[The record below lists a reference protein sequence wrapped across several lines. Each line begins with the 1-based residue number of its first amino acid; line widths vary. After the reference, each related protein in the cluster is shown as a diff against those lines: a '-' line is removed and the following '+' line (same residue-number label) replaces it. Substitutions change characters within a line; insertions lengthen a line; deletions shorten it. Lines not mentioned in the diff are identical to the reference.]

1 MKRLFAATLMLA
13 SLSAFAHDP
22 VYNQET
28 LKVLQEHAL
37 TNVPGKKTTM
47 LTVDYAPGQ
56 ATVPH
61 SHTGTAVAYV
71 LEGQITSR
79 VNDEKAITYKAGQSF
94 YEPAG
99 SRHFE
104 SSNASQTQPAKLLVV
119 MVLDERLRY
128 LPASQIISN
137 TTKPLWGGLVWER
150 ACSRMRYAS
159 HRCAA

>member
-1 MKRLFAATLMLA
+1 MKTLLGTTLLLA
-13 SLSAFAHDP
+13 SLSAFAHEP
-22 VYNQET
+22 VYNQESI
-28 LKVLQEHAL
+28 KVLQEHAL
-37 TNVPGKKTTM
+37 SNVPGKKAIM

-79 VNDEKAITYKAGQSF
+79 VNDEQAITYKAGQSF

-104 SSNASQTQPAKLLVV
+104 SSNASQTQPARLLVV
-119 MVLDERLRY
+119 MVLDDKAEVLTP
-128 LPASQIISN
+128 LPPQN
-137 TTKPLWGGLVWER
+137 
-150 ACSRMRYAS
+150 
-159 HRCAA
+159 

>member
-1 MKRLFAATLMLA
+1 MKRLLVTTLMLA
-13 SLSAFAHDP
+13 SLSAHAHDP
-22 VYNQET
+22 VYNKET

-37 TNVPGKKTTM
+37 SNVPGKKVLM

-79 VNDEKAITYKAGQSF
+79 VNEEKAITYKAGESF

-99 SRHFE
+99 SRHLE

-119 MVLDERLRY
+119 MVMDDKAEVLTP
-128 LPASQIISN
+128 LPQ
-137 TTKPLWGGLVWER
+137 
-150 ACSRMRYAS
+150 
-159 HRCAA
+159 

>member
-1 MKRLFAATLMLA
+1 MKRLLATTLILA
-13 SLSAFAHDP
+13 SLSAHAHDP
-22 VYNQET
+22 VYNKET

-37 TNVPGKKTTM
+37 SNVPGKKVLM

-71 LEGQITSR
+71 LEGQVTSR
-79 VNDEKAITYKAGQSF
+79 VNNEKAITYKAGESF

-119 MVLDERLRY
+119 MVMDDEAEVLTP
-128 LPASQIISN
+128 LPQ
-137 TTKPLWGGLVWER
+137 
-150 ACSRMRYAS
+150 
-159 HRCAA
+159 

>member
-1 MKRLFAATLMLA
+1 MKRLLTIASILA
-13 SLSAFAHDP
+13 SLNAYAHEP
-22 VYNQET
+22 VYHEET

-37 TNVPGKKTTM
+37 ANVPGKKTIM

-71 LEGQITSR
+71 LEGEITSR
-79 VNDEKAITYKAGQSF
+79 VNDEKAITYKAGDSF

-104 SSNASQTQPAKLLVV
+104 SSNASQTRPARLLVV
-119 MVLDERLRY
+119 MVLDDKAEVL
-128 LPASQIISN
+128 
-137 TTKPLWGGLVWER
+137 TPL
-150 ACSRMRYAS
+150 AQ
-159 HRCAA
+159 

>member
-37 TNVPGKKTTM
+37 TNVPGKKTIM

-104 SSNASQTQPAKLLVV
+104 SSNASQTQPANLLVV
-119 MVLDERLRY
+119 MVLDDKAEVLTP
-128 LPASQIISN
+128 LP
-137 TTKPLWGGLVWER
+137 K
-150 ACSRMRYAS
+150 
-159 HRCAA
+159 

>member
-1 MKRLFAATLMLA
+1 MKRLLVTTLMLA
-13 SLSAFAHDP
+13 SLSAHAHDP
-22 VYNQET
+22 VYNKET
-28 LKVLQEHAL
+28 LKVLHEHAL
-37 TNVPGKKTTM
+37 SNVPGKKVLM

-79 VNDEKAITYKAGQSF
+79 VNEEKAITYKAGESF

-119 MVLDERLRY
+119 MVMDDKAEVLTP
-128 LPASQIISN
+128 LPQ
-137 TTKPLWGGLVWER
+137 
-150 ACSRMRYAS
+150 
-159 HRCAA
+159 

>member
-1 MKRLFAATLMLA
+1 MKRLLATAAILT
-13 SLSAFAHDP
+13 SLTAYGHEP

-28 LKVLQEHAL
+28 LKVLQAHAL
-37 TNVPGKKTTM
+37 TNVPGKKTIM

-71 LEGQITSR
+71 LEGAVTSR
-79 VNDEKAITYKAGQSF
+79 VNDEKAVTYKAGESF

-104 SSNASQTQPAKLLVV
+104 SSNASQTQPARLLVV
-119 MVLDERLRY
+119 MVLDDKAEVLTP
-128 LPASQIISN
+128 LAHQAAS
-137 TTKPLWGGLVWER
+137 E
-150 ACSRMRYAS
+150 
-159 HRCAA
+159 

>member
-1 MKRLFAATLMLA
+1 MKRLLAAAAILT
-13 SLSAFAHDP
+13 SLTAYAHEP

-28 LKVLQEHAL
+28 LKVLQEHTL
-37 TNVPGKKTTM
+37 TNVPGKKTIM

-71 LEGQITSR
+71 LEGEIISR
-79 VNDEKAITYKAGQSF
+79 VNDGKAITYKVGDSF

-119 MVLDERLRY
+119 MVLDDKAEVL
-128 LPASQIISN
+128 
-137 TTKPLWGGLVWER
+137 TPLAR
-150 ACSRMRYAS
+150 
-159 HRCAA
+159 

>member
-1 MKRLFAATLMLA
+1 MKVLLGTTLL
-13 SLSAFAHDP
+13 AFAHDP
-22 VYNQET
+22 VYNQE
-28 LKVLQEHAL
+28 KINVLQEHAL
-37 TNVPGKKTTM
+37 ANVPGKKTVM

-71 LEGQITSR
+71 LEGAITSR
-79 VNDEKAITYKAGQSF
+79 VNDEKAITYKVGQSF

-119 MVLDERLRY
+119 MVMDDKADVLTP
-128 LPASQIISN
+128 LP
-137 TTKPLWGGLVWER
+137 
-150 ACSRMRYAS
+150 
-159 HRCAA
+159 H

>member
-1 MKRLFAATLMLA
+1 MKRILVATLMLA
-13 SLSAFAHDP
+13 SLSAYAHDP
-22 VYNQET
+22 VYNKET
-28 LKVLQEHAL
+28 LEVLQEHAL
-37 TNVPGKKTTM
+37 TNVPGKKVLM

-71 LEGQITSR
+71 LEGQVTSR
-79 VNDEKAITYKAGQSF
+79 VNDEKAITYKAGESF

-119 MVLDERLRY
+119 MVMDDKAEVLTPL
-128 LPASQIISN
+128 SQ
-137 TTKPLWGGLVWER
+137 
-150 ACSRMRYAS
+150 
-159 HRCAA
+159 

>member
-1 MKRLFAATLMLA
+1 MKRLLATTLILA
-13 SLSAFAHDP
+13 SLSAHAHDP
-22 VYNQET
+22 TYNKET

-37 TNVPGKKTTM
+37 SNVPGKKVLM

-71 LEGQITSR
+71 LEGQVTSR
-79 VNDEKAITYKAGQSF
+79 VNDEKAITYKAGESF

-119 MVLDERLRY
+119 MVMDDKAEVLTP
-128 LPASQIISN
+128 LPQ
-137 TTKPLWGGLVWER
+137 
-150 ACSRMRYAS
+150 
-159 HRCAA
+159 

>member
-1 MKRLFAATLMLA
+1 MKRLLAIASILA
-13 SLSAFAHDP
+13 SLNAYAHEP
-22 VYNQET
+22 VYHEET

-37 TNVPGKKTTM
+37 ANVPGKKTIM

-71 LEGQITSR
+71 LEGEITSR
-79 VNDEKAITYKAGQSF
+79 VNDEKAITYKAGDSF

-104 SSNASQTQPAKLLVV
+104 SSNASQTRPARLLVV
-119 MVLDERLRY
+119 MVLDDKAEVL
-128 LPASQIISN
+128 
-137 TTKPLWGGLVWER
+137 TPL
-150 ACSRMRYAS
+150 AQ
-159 HRCAA
+159 

>member
-1 MKRLFAATLMLA
+1 MKRLLAIASILA
-13 SLSAFAHDP
+13 SLNAYAHEP
-22 VYNQET
+22 VYHEET

-37 TNVPGKKTTM
+37 ANVPGKKTIM

-71 LEGQITSR
+71 LEGEITSR
-79 VNDEKAITYKAGQSF
+79 VNDEKAITYKAGDSF

-104 SSNASQTQPAKLLVV
+104 SSNASQTRPARLLVV
-119 MVLDERLRY
+119 MVLDDKAEVL
-128 LPASQIISN
+128 
-137 TTKPLWGGLVWER
+137 TPL
-150 ACSRMRYAS
+150 AP
-159 HRCAA
+159 

>member
-1 MKRLFAATLMLA
+1 MKRLLATAAILA
-13 SLSAFAHDP
+13 SLNAYAHEP
-22 VYNQET
+22 VYHQET

-37 TNVPGKKTTM
+37 ANVRGKKTIM

-71 LEGQITSR
+71 LEGEITSR
-79 VNDEKAITYKAGQSF
+79 VNDEKAITYKAGDSF

-104 SSNASQTQPAKLLVV
+104 SSNASQTRPARLLVV
-119 MVLDERLRY
+119 MVLDDKAEVL
-128 LPASQIISN
+128 
-137 TTKPLWGGLVWER
+137 TPL
-150 ACSRMRYAS
+150 AP
-159 HRCAA
+159 

>member
-1 MKRLFAATLMLA
+1 MKRLLTIASILA
-13 SLSAFAHDP
+13 SLNAYAHEP
-22 VYNQET
+22 VYHEET

-37 TNVPGKKTTM
+37 ANVPGKKTIM

-71 LEGQITSR
+71 LEGEITSR
-79 VNDEKAITYKAGQSF
+79 VNDEKAITYKAGDSF

-104 SSNASQTQPAKLLVV
+104 SSNASQTRPARLLVV
-119 MVLDERLRY
+119 MVLDDKAEML
-128 LPASQIISN
+128 
-137 TTKPLWGGLVWER
+137 TPL
-150 ACSRMRYAS
+150 AP
-159 HRCAA
+159 